1 MLLILLTTLLSFVA
15 IWSSFSYI
23 QEKEREYYISLLLLE
38 VSVIG
43 IFASLDLMLMYVFL
57 GFMMIPMY
65 ILIVIWGS
73 GNKEYVAFKFFI
85 YTAFGSFINFI
96 GILALAFYHKEVNGF
111 ITFDI
116 DKLYGLSLPII
127 FERWIFLAFFL
138 GFGIKAAIFPLHTW
152 LPDVHTEAPTAGS
165 VMLAGVLLKVGTYG
179 FFRFVMPLFPN
190 ATKFFAPYIII
201 LAIISIIYGALVSL
215 VQTDVKKLIA
225 YSSIS
230 HLGFIMLGLFSLN
243 PYGVSGAILQMI
255 NHGLYSGSLF
265 MLFGMIYERTHTRKI
280 EDYGG
285 ISAVMPIY
293 AVFFLISSLASLGLP
308 GLNGFVGEFL
318 ILNGSFSSPYIPTYI
333 VVIATIGVIF
343 SASYLLWLY
352 KRMFFGNYKKSL
364 GSLWDINKREFIT
377 ASILVIFMF
386 SLGLYPKPY
395 LSKIKEPTINF
406 IYTIDKKLGE
416 YTKAELRK

>member
-1 MLLILLTTLLSFVA
+1 MIQNIPYLSLLIYFPILGVAGILFLNKNNEYYAKYIAFITSLIELILSIPLFFHNYTNEKWSFVEKITWIKSYDIKYYLGIDGVSMLLILLTTLLSFVA

-230 HLGFIMLGLFSLN
+230 HLGFIMLGL
-243 PYGVSGAILQMI
+243 
-255 NHGLYSGSLF
+255 
-265 MLFGMIYERTHTRKI
+265 E
-280 EDYGG
+280 
-285 ISAVMPIY
+285 
-293 AVFFLISSLASLGLP
+293 
-308 GLNGFVGEFL
+308 
-318 ILNGSFSSPYIPTYI
+318 
-333 VVIATIGVIF
+333 
-343 SASYLLWLY
+343 
-352 KRMFFGNYKKSL
+352 
-364 GSLWDINKREFIT
+364 
-377 ASILVIFMF
+377 
-386 SLGLYPKPY
+386 
-395 LSKIKEPTINF
+395 
-406 IYTIDKKLGE
+406 
-416 YTKAELRK
+416 